1 MSNLG
6 IYNNNCERSDY
17 MKTVIIVESPSKSK
31 TIANYVGD
39 DTIVLATVGHI
50 RELATSGTYG
60 LGIDLD
66 NDFKPNYKVSK
77 GKEKVIKEMIK
88 ATNKNNVLIA
98 TDPDRE
104 GEAIAWHVADM
115 LNLDVNDNNRITFN
129 EVTKDAV
136 LKAVS
141 EPRKIDMDVV
151 HSQEA
156 RRILDRIIGFRLSK
170 LLQQKIGSKSAGR
183 VQSVALKMIVD
194 LEKEIL
200 AFIPEEY
207 HLLQAHFNSFD
218 ADYYLN
224 SSKAVKS
231 EAEAKAIIDKI
242 KGPFSVKAIN
252 KKKLTRSANPAYV
265 TSTLQQD
272 GINKLGYS
280 GSRVMGL
287 AQALYEGKEISDETV
302 GLITYMRTDST
313 RLSNDF
319 ITDAHNEITRLYG
332 KEYVGKPKIGKKKA
346 SQQDAHEAIRP
357 TSIHRTPELMK
368 HYLTDQ
374 EFKVYK
380 MIYDRAL
387 FSLMADAIY
396 EITSVEFIN
405 HDEIF
410 KASSSKLVFEGHHK
424 ANQNYEPN
432 QQTLPP
438 LKVDDKIE
446 AHEITSVQQFT
457 KPKSRYTEA
466 SLIKDLEE
474 LGVGR
479 PSTYAEIN
487 KTLLSRKYIEKI
499 KSSLMPTEQGL
510 ITSDSLDKYFSS
522 IINTEYTK
530 YMETELDEISL
541 GNKVWN
547 VELMD
552 FYKRFEPILDNAFK
566 EMVKLPPKEVG
577 ELCPE
582 CNRPLVFRNNK
593 KGQAFIACSGFT
605 QKPQCKYT
613 RSVEEKTEDKVEDKT
628 EDKEE

>member
-1 MSNLG
+1 
-6 IYNNNCERSDY
+6 

-31 TIANYVGD
+31 TIANYVGN
-39 DTIVLATVGHI
+39 DTVVLATVGHI

-60 LGIDLD
+60 LGIDLA

-77 GKEKVIKEMIK
+77 GKEKVIKELIK
-88 ATNKNNVLIA
+88 QTQKSNVLIA

-104 GEAIAWHVADM
+104 GEAIAWHVADI
-115 LNLDVNDNNRITFN
+115 LNLDLDQDNRITFN
-129 EVTKDAV
+129 EVTKEAV

-141 EPRKIDMDVV
+141 EPRKIDRDLV

-200 AFIPEEY
+200 AFVPQEY
-207 HLLQAHFNSFD
+207 HLLHANFD
-218 ADYYLN
+218 TFIADYSQN
-224 SSKAVKS
+224 SSKSVKTEI
-231 EAEAKAIIDKI
+231 EAQAIINKLQ
-242 KGPFSVKAIN
+242 GPFRVKDIQT
-252 KKKLTRSANPAYV
+252 KKLTRASNPAYV

-280 GSRVMGL
+280 GSRVMGI
-287 AQALYEGKEISDETV
+287 AQGLYEGKEIKDETV

-313 RLSNDF
+313 RLSDEF
-319 ITDAHNEITRLYG
+319 IKDAFGEIARLYG
-332 KEYVGKPKIGKKKA
+332 KEYIGKPKVGKKKA
-346 SQQDAHEAIRP
+346 NQQDAHEAIRP
-357 TSIHRTPELMK
+357 TSIKRTPELMK
-368 HYLTDQ
+368 PYLTDQ
-374 EFKVYK
+374 EYKVYK
-380 MIYDRAL
+380 LIYERAL

-396 EITSVEFIN
+396 EVTSVELEN

-410 KASSSKLVFEGHHK
+410 KASASKLVFEGHHK
-424 ANQNYEPN
+424 ANKNYEPAK
-432 QQTLPP
+432 QTLPK
-438 LKVDDKIE
+438 LAIGDE
-446 AHEITSVQQFT
+446 LNATEITSVQQFT

-487 KTLLSRKYIEKI
+487 KTLLARQYVEKT
-499 KSSLMPTEQGL
+499 KGSLIPTEQGI
-510 ITSDSLDKYFSS
+510 ITSEALDKYFSS
-522 IINTEYTK
+522 IINTEYTQF
-530 YMETELDEISL
+530 MENELDEISV
-541 GNKVWN
+541 GKKVWN

-552 FYKRFEPILDNAFK
+552 FYKRFEPILEEAFK
-566 EMVKLPPKEVG
+566 DMVKLPPKEVG
-577 ELCPE
+577 ELCPN
-582 CNRPLVFRNNK
+582 CNRPLVIRNNK

-605 QKPQCKYT
+605 QKPQCTYT
-613 RSVEEKTEDKVEDKT
+613 RSIEEKKPE
-628 EDKEE
+628 

>member
-1 MSNLG
+1 
-6 IYNNNCERSDY
+6 

-31 TIANYVGD
+31 TIANYVGS

-60 LGIDLD
+60 LGIDLE

-77 GKEKVIKEMIK
+77 GKEKVIKELIK
-88 ATNKNNVLIA
+88 QTQKNHVLIA

-104 GEAIAWHVADM
+104 GEAIAWHVADI
-115 LNLDVNDNNRITFN
+115 LNLDLNEENRITFN

-136 LKAVS
+136 LKAIS
-141 EPRKIDMDVV
+141 EPRKIDRDLV

-200 AFIPEEY
+200 SFVPQEY
-207 HLLQAHFNSFD
+207 HLLNADFD
-218 ADYYLN
+218 TFIADYYQN
-224 SSKAVKS
+224 ASKSVKS
-231 EAEAKAIIDKI
+231 ELEAKNIINKI
-242 KGPFSVKAIN
+242 KGPFKVTDIQ
-252 KKKLTRSANPAYV
+252 KKKLTRSSNPPYV

-280 GSRVMGL
+280 GSRIMGI
-287 AQALYEGKEISDETV
+287 AQGLYEGKEIKDETV

-313 RLSNDF
+313 RLSDEF
-319 ITDAHNEITRLYG
+319 IKDAFQEIKETYG
-332 KEYVGKPKIGKKKA
+332 KEYVGKPKVAKKKA

-357 TSIHRTPELMK
+357 TSIKRTPELMK
-368 HYLTDQ
+368 PYLTEQ
-374 EFKVYK
+374 EYKVYK
-380 MIYDRAL
+380 MIYERAL

-396 EITSVEFIN
+396 EVTSVELQN
-405 HDEIF
+405 NGEIF
-410 KASSSKLVFEGHHK
+410 KASASKLVFEGHHK
-424 ANQNYEPN
+424 ANKNYEGSK
-432 QQTLPP
+432 QTLPE
-438 LKVDDKIE
+438 LKIGDELNAK
-446 AHEITSVQQFT
+446 EITSVQQFT

-487 KTLLSRKYIEKI
+487 RTLLARKYIEKV
-499 KSSLMPTEQGL
+499 KGSLIPTEQGI

-530 YMETELDEISL
+530 YMENELDEISE
-541 GNKVWN
+541 GKKVWN

-552 FYKRFEPILDNAFK
+552 FYQRFEPILDQAFK
-566 EMVKLPPKEVG
+566 DMVKLPPKEVG
-577 ELCPE
+577 ELCPN
-582 CNRPLVFRNNK
+582 CNRPLVIRNNK

-605 QKPQCKYT
+605 QKPQCTYT
-613 RSVEEKTEDKVEDKT
+613 RSIEEKKSETKEDTD
-628 EDKEE
+628 EE